1 MRPLEDVRVVDFTE
15 GAQGPFAT
23 SLLADLGAEVVKVER
38 PAGELMRHVGPF
50 AGGLALPML
59 SIARGR
65 HASLSIDVKT
75 PAGRSTALQLVA
87 AADLLIQNWKPGT
100 DAKLGLSWEAVH
112 AINPRL
118 VYVRASGYGPH
129 GPFGSMGAMDSLSSA
144 IGGLSSL
151 SGDPAGRGERMR
163 TPILDFVSAFV
174 AAEAA
179 LVGLAARRRHGRGT
193 LVDTSQMASA
203 LDAAAPEVAASA
215 WGAVRPAGRT
225 SRWSCFGGWFEC
237 SDGAWVSL
245 ECHDAAELDAA
256 ALALGVADARPLGPA
271 IARALRGIDAGA
283 ALERLRAAGLGA
295 QPVRRQFR
303 PDVFDGYPGAIGV
316 SHDADAGE
324 VRHPETPF
332 AMSATPPR
340 AGPPLGRIGRDDV
353 WLDRLLDRWTRAAAV
368 AAAASSS
375 PTLPDRSLR

>member
-1 MRPLEDVRVVDFTE
+1 VRVVDFTE
-15 GAQGPFAT
+15 GAQGPFAA

-65 HASLSIDVKT
+65 HASLSIDVKA

-100 DAKLGLSWEAVH
+100 DAKLGLSWEEIH

-179 LVGLAARRRHGRGT
+179 LVGLAARRRHGRGRR
-193 LVDTSQMASA
+193 VAHRVQGGARGCAA
-203 LDAAAPEVAASA
+203 LLRVAGAARRPHARRARRLARRPGLRRHQAAA
-215 WGAVRPAGRT
+215 AVRPR
-225 SRWSCFGGWFEC
+225 
-237 SDGAWVSL
+237 
-245 ECHDAAELDAA
+245 
-256 ALALGVADARPLGPA
+256 
-271 IARALRGIDAGA
+271 
-283 ALERLRAAGLGA
+283 
-295 QPVRRQFR
+295 
-303 PDVFDGYPGAIGV
+303 
-316 SHDADAGE
+316 
-324 VRHPETPF
+324 
-332 AMSATPPR
+332 PR
-340 AGPPLGRIGRDDV
+340 ARGREEKGRDGGQGQEEKV
-353 WLDRLLDRWTRAAAV
+353 SAAV
-368 AAAASSS
+368 ACLLANHHHEA
-375 PTLPDRSLR
+375 